1 MNSLLVKASH
11 EVIYQVKTN
20 FTTFFVVSNM
30 FFITFRALIGS
41 FGHPVPPSSQR
52 PPVRRS
58 PSEGSIHPLTIVR
71 LLCQILARRVAR
83 DLTELRRAPP
93 TTSHGLLAVEGLS
106 GEGLQEAGGR
116 GFGVGLVVFSR
127 VP

>member
-1 MNSLLVKASH
+1 
-11 EVIYQVKTN
+11 
-20 FTTFFVVSNM
+20 M